1 MPVQKQV
8 LLLFPLILLF
18 FCFPVVSLAS
28 TTTSQAGI
36 VFTESDESAKKKEL
50 DEKKIPSTGS
60 EEVKKDSYL
69 PQTGEKHQ
77 TSILI
82 VGSLLLVGS
91 VVKINRVKRR

>member
-36 VFTESDESAKKKEL
+36 VFTESDESAKKK
-50 DEKKIPSTGS
+50 S
-60 EEVKKDSYL
+60 
-69 PQTGEKHQ
+69 
-77 TSILI
+77 
-82 VGSLLLVGS
+82 
-91 VVKINRVKRR
+91 

>member
-60 EEVKKDSYL
+60 EEVKKEGVRKLKKIDICLKLVKSIKQVYL
-69 PQTGEKHQ
+69 
-77 TSILI
+77 
-82 VGSLLLVGS
+82 
-91 VVKINRVKRR
+91 

>member
-50 DEKKIPSTGS
+50 DEKKFPVQGVRKLKKIDICLKL
-60 EEVKKDSYL
+60 VKSIKQVYL
-69 PQTGEKHQ
+69 
-77 TSILI
+77 
-82 VGSLLLVGS
+82 
-91 VVKINRVKRR
+91 